1 MERVT
6 FGSLMS
12 NIVVIGLDGE
22 IRTLEQG
29 QLPKPG
35 ELIINEVSDT
45 SELVIEQVTPQ
56 GSSINVTGDITALIE
71 AIAAGQDPT
80 QLGQEFE
87 SAAGEANGSSPQTT
101 GSVARTGTE
110 LLAST
115 NFETVGTEGAGFS
128 TTQILTLLD
137 ILPPTQAPAPTGIPI
152 PVTITVQDISSP
164 AVDEGQQVSFDV
176 TLNQPTEEETTIE
189 FTINDGSAVGGA
201 ASDVGADYVNTT
213 VLITL
218 SDGTTQEI
226 QVNDDGSFTVSLPIG
241 EESFTVSL
249 DTIDDNLAEGSETF
263 SLSGSTPDQPTPVT
277 GVATITDEAE
287 QGPEDTVTVNMT
299 GPNSVS
305 EGETTS
311 EYTVTLSDPAPVGS
325 IVTLAYSYTT
335 ASGDDIT
342 ETTQAI
348 IGADGVTATFTIDTV
363 DDVYAE
369 GDEVFRVSV
378 SGIVDSDSNPIFEA
392 LNLDNAFVDTTISD
406 ETDPGEDT
414 VTVTMTGPA
423 NVVEGDTT
431 TDYTV
436 TLSEPAPVGSI
447 VTLAYSY
454 TTASGDDITET
465 TQAVIGADGVT
476 ATFTIDTVDDVYAEG
491 DEVFRVSVSGIVDS
505 DSNPIF
511 EALDVSN
518 AFVDTTISDETDPG
532 PEDTV
537 TVTMTGPANVVEGD
551 TTTEYTVTLSDPA
564 PVGSIVTL
572 AYSYTT
578 ASGDDITETTQA
590 IIGADGVTATFTI
603 DTVDDVYAEGD
614 EVFRVSVSGIVDSD
628 SNPIFE
634 ALNLDNA
641 FVDTTISDETN
652 PGPEDTVTVTM
663 TGPANVVEGDT
674 TTDYT
679 VTLSDPAPVGS
690 IVTLAYSYTTASGDD
705 ITETTQAVIGADGV
719 TATFTIDTVDDV
731 YAEGDEVFRVSVSGI
746 VDSDSNPIFE
756 ALNLDNAFVDTTIS
770 DETDPGPED
779 TVTVTMTGP
788 ANVVEGDTTTDYTV
802 TLSDPAPVGS
812 IVTLAYSYTTASGD
826 DITETTQAIIGADGV
841 TATFTIDTVDDVYA
855 EGDEVFRVS
864 VSGIVDSD
872 SNPIFEALDVSNAFV
887 DTTISDETDP
897 GPEDTVT
904 VTMTGPANVV
914 EGDTTTEYTVTLSD
928 PAPVGSIVTLA
939 YSYTTA
945 SGDDITETTQ
955 AIIGAD
961 GVTATFTIDT
971 VDDVYAEGDEVFRVS
986 VSGIV
991 DSDSNPIFEALNLD
1005 NAFVDTTISDE
1016 TDPGPEDTV
1025 TVTMTGP
1032 ANVVEGDTTTD
1043 YTVTLSDPAPVGSI
1057 VTLAYSYTTASGDDI
1072 TETTQAIIG
1081 ADGVTATFTIDTVD
1095 DVYAEGDEVFRVSVS
1110 GIVDSD
1116 SNPIFEAL
1124 NLDNAFVDTTI
1135 SDETDPG
1142 PEDTVTVTMTGPA
1155 NVVEG
1160 DTTTDYTVTLSDPA
1174 PVGSIVTLAYSYT
1187 TASGDDITETTQ
1199 AIIGAD
1205 GVTATFT
1212 IDTVDDVYAEGDEV
1226 FRVSVSGIVDS
1237 DSNPVFEALNLDNAF
1252 VDTTIS
1258 DETDPGPEDT
1268 VTVTMTGP
1276 ANVVEGDTTTD
1287 YTVTLSDPA
1296 PVGSIVTLA
1305 YSYTTASGD
1314 DITETTQAII
1324 GADGVTA
1331 TFTIDTVDDV
1341 YAEGDEVFRVSVS
1354 GIVDSDSNPIFEAL
1368 NLDNAFVD
1376 TTISDETDPGP
1387 EDTVTVTM
1395 TGPANVVEGDT
1406 TTDYTVTLSDPA
1418 PVGSIVTLAYS
1429 YTTASG
1435 DDITETT
1442 QAIIGADGVTA
1453 TFTIDTV
1460 DDVYAEGDEVF
1471 RVSVSGIVDSD
1482 SNPIFEA
1489 LNLDNAFVDTTIS
1502 DETDPGPEDTV
1513 TVTMTGPAN
1522 VVEGDTTTE
1531 YTVTLSDPAPV
1542 GSIVTLAYSYTTASG
1557 DDITETTQAIIGADG
1572 VTATFTIDTVDDVY
1586 AEGDEVFRVSVS
1598 GIVDSDSNPVFE
1610 ALNLDNAFVDT
1621 TISDETDPGPEDTVT
1636 VTMTGPANVVE
1647 GDTTTD
1653 YTVTLSDPAPVGS
1666 IVTLAYSYT
1675 TASGDDITETT
1686 QAIIGADGV
1695 TATFTIDTVDDVY
1708 AEGDEVF
1715 RVSVSGIVDSD
1726 SNPVFEVLNLDN
1738 AFVDTTIS
1746 DETDPGP
1753 EDTVTVT
1760 MTGPAN
1766 VVEGDTT
1773 TDYTVTLSDP
1783 APVGS
1788 IVTLAYSYTTASGD
1802 DITETTQAIIGA
1814 DGVTATFTIDTVDDV
1829 YAEGDE
1835 VFRVSVSGIV
1845 DSDSNPVFEALNLDN
1860 AFVDTTISDETDP
1873 GPEDTVTV
1881 TMTGPANV
1889 VEGDTTTDYT
1899 VTLSDP
1905 APVGSIVT
1913 LAYSYTTASGDD
1925 ITETTQA
1932 IIGADGVT
1940 ATFTIDTVDD
1950 VYAEGD
1956 EVFRVS
1962 VSGIVDSDS
1971 NPIFEALNLDNAFV
1985 DTTISDETD
1994 PGPEDTV
2001 TVTMTGPANVVEGD
2015 TTTDYTVTLSDPAPV
2030 GSIVTL
2036 AYSYTTA
2043 SGDDITE
2050 TTQAIIGADGVTATF
2065 TIDTVDDVY
2074 AEGDEVFRVS
2084 VSGIVDSDSNPI
2096 FEALNLDNAFVDTT
2110 ISDETDPGPEDTVTV
2125 TMTGPANVVEGD
2137 TTTEYTVTLSDP
2149 APVGSIVTLAYSY
2162 TTASGD
2168 DITETTQA
2176 IIGADGVTATFTIDT
2191 VDDVYAE
2198 GDEVFRVSVSGIVD
2212 SDSNPVFEALN
2223 LDNAFVDTTISD
2235 ETDPG
2240 PEDTVTVTMTG
2251 PANVVEGDTTTDYTV
2266 TLSDPAP
2273 VGSIVTLAYSYTTA
2287 SGDDIT
2293 ETTQAIIGADGV
2305 TATFTIDTVDD
2316 VYAEG
2321 DEVFRVS
2328 VSGIVDSDSNPVF
2341 EVLNLDN
2348 AFVDTTISDE
2358 TDPGPEDTVTVT
2370 MTGPANV
2377 VEGDTTT
2384 DYTVTLSD
2392 PAPVGSIV
2400 TLAYSY
2406 TTASGDDITE
2416 TTQAIIGADGVTA
2429 TFTID
2434 TVDDVYAEGDEVF
2447 RVSVSGIVDSDSN
2460 PIFEAL
2466 NLDNAFVNTSI
2477 TDNDAPPSI
2486 SNVVNAVVS
2495 EEGLANGIPDNTG
2508 SPSDTTNSASFSG
2521 TFTVADPDT
2530 ANVSVVLAGP
2540 NNLTSGGEPISWTW
2554 DNSTQTLTAKTA
2566 HLSVVATVVLS
2577 EPSASGQGSWDYTIT
2592 LFEPLD
2598 HPVNDVEDII
2608 NFDLQI
2614 SVSDG
2619 QTTTSQSLNVVVED
2633 DCPYVPVVVQPV
2645 DVSLT
2650 DAPIVLTGRID
2661 FAGSEA
2667 DATSRTFGDV
2677 VVTANGFVSDE
2688 SAMLGTAEINQSSEG
2703 IGVKSSGNNGFQ
2715 LENEVDYRFAGNE
2728 GVSEQLI
2735 IDLGNKVAYGAEIEF
2750 EKMFGGEL
2758 EKGIASFYRDG
2769 VLIAQQSF
2777 SSDASSGD
2785 YAANFNVQQGGFDK
2799 IILEAASNGNG
2810 PDTEDNSDFTVKSIT
2825 FTGAYSGVPIASAD
2839 GNLGAVYGADG
2850 PGSIVLN
2857 GGEAGLETLDGQD
2870 VLIYVDPQNSNR
2882 LIAEADGELAF
2893 EVQLT
2898 PSTGKWEFFQ
2908 YLPLTSPYGDG
2919 DIDFNYTI
2927 TDNDGDS
2934 KTGYFSVN
2942 PYAPP
2947 IVEGVT
2953 LNVSEEGLSNAIADD
2968 SALNGFDDTTDSS
2981 SDVEQLT
2988 LGQTVDSV
2996 TLSEPS
3002 TALTSNGISVT
3013 WALSNNDQMLIGS
3026 ANGKEVIKISVND
3039 TGMVSTELLGP
3050 IDHSNA
3056 SGEDALNIEV
3066 PVLVSNAR
3074 GLTNSTTVN
3083 VIVEDDS
3090 PDSASIIHDVVAETK
3105 ESANVQLIM
3114 DVSGSMRTDNRL
3126 QIMKDSATQL
3136 LNQYE
3141 SIGQTRVQIITY
3153 SSTAST
3159 YAIGAAT
3166 WLTVDE
3172 AKAYIETL
3180 TAGGAT
3186 NYNNAL
3192 NEAKQSWDDVG
3203 KLTSASNVSYFLS
3216 DGQPNPASSFIND
3229 AREQSWID
3237 HLTDPDNQI
3246 TALAYGMGVNLM
3258 PEQLDRVAYD
3268 GFLNQDLDGVVV
3280 PDVTQLP
3287 PVMLQSV
3294 IQPVGGN
3301 LMYTTSPDTGIG
3313 ADGGYISEIEHD
3325 GVTYSFDGTDLIV
3338 TDNNDG
3344 ISHAFDD
3351 TTMQLTIYID
3361 SKHTLE
3367 IDLNDGAY
3375 AFYGAVGDTVET
3387 LDFDYVLTD
3396 NDGDQSE
3403 NTLQFVIDENGGV
3416 NAASNGSANIIEAE
3430 VDVSHDILIGN
3441 DNEADIFK
3449 WVNDSLDT
3457 GTDLIRGFERD
3468 LDTLDL
3474 SEVVEDAGHNTIEEL
3489 LNSIDLNID
3498 GDDLSL
3504 EITHNDGNSIQTIVI
3519 ENGATEFSDLIVG
3532 NADFERDVLSAL
3544 TKVNL
3549 EP

>member
-87 SAAGEANGSSPQTT
+87 TAAGEANGSSPQTT
-101 GSVARTGTE
+101 GNVARTGTE

-189 FTINDGSAVGGA
+189 FTLNDGSAVGGA

-325 IVTLAYSYTT
+325 IVTFAYSYTT

-342 ETTQAI
+342 ETTQAV
-348 IGADGVTATFTIDTV
+348 IGADGITATFTIDTV

-378 SGIVDSDSNPIFEA
+378 SGIVD
-392 LNLDNAFVDTTISD
+392 
-406 ETDPGEDT
+406 G
-414 VTVTMTGPA
+414 
-423 NVVEGDTT
+423 
-431 TDYTV
+431 
-436 TLSEPAPVGSI
+436 
-447 VTLAYSY
+447 
-454 TTASGDDITET
+454 
-465 TQAVIGADGVT
+465 
-476 ATFTIDTVDDVYAEG
+476 
-491 DEVFRVSVSGIVDS
+491 
-505 DSNPIF
+505 
-511 EALDVSN
+511 
-518 AFVDTTISDETDPG
+518 
-532 PEDTV
+532 
-537 TVTMTGPANVVEGD
+537 
-551 TTTEYTVTLSDPA
+551 
-564 PVGSIVTL
+564 
-572 AYSYTT
+572 
-578 ASGDDITETTQA
+578 
-590 IIGADGVTATFTI
+590 
-603 DTVDDVYAEGD
+603 
-614 EVFRVSVSGIVDSD
+614 
-628 SNPIFE
+628 
-634 ALNLDNA
+634 
-641 FVDTTISDETN
+641 
-652 PGPEDTVTVTM
+652 
-663 TGPANVVEGDT
+663 
-674 TTDYT
+674 
-679 VTLSDPAPVGS
+679 
-690 IVTLAYSYTTASGDD
+690 
-705 ITETTQAVIGADGV
+705 
-719 TATFTIDTVDDV
+719 
-731 YAEGDEVFRVSVSGI
+731 
-746 VDSDSNPIFE
+746 DSNPIFE

-779 TVTVTMTGP
+779 TVTVTMSGP
-788 ANVVEGDTTTDYTV
+788 ANVVEGDTTTD
-802 TLSDPAPVGS
+802 
-812 IVTLAYSYTTASGD
+812 
-826 DITETTQAIIGADGV
+826 
-841 TATFTIDTVDDVYA
+841 
-855 EGDEVFRVS
+855 
-864 VSGIVDSD
+864 
-872 SNPIFEALDVSNAFV
+872 
-887 DTTISDETDP
+887 
-897 GPEDTVT
+897 
-904 VTMTGPANVV
+904 
-914 EGDTTTEYTVTLSD
+914 YTVTLSD

-1205 GVTATFT
+1205 GITATFT

-1226 FRVSVSGIVDS
+1226 FRVSVSGIVDG
-1237 DSNPVFEALNLDNAF
+1237 DSNPIFEALDVSNAF

-1442 QAIIGADGVTA
+1442 QAVVGADGV
-1453 TFTIDTV
+1453 
-1460 DDVYAEGDEVF
+1460 
-1471 RVSVSGIVDSD
+1471 S
-1482 SNPIFEA
+1482 
-1489 LNLDNAFVDTTIS
+1489 
-1502 DETDPGPEDTV
+1502 
-1513 TVTMTGPAN
+1513 
-1522 VVEGDTTTE
+1522 
-1531 YTVTLSDPAPV
+1531 
-1542 GSIVTLAYSYTTASG
+1542 
-1557 DDITETTQAIIGADG
+1557 
-1572 VTATFTIDTVDDVY
+1572 
-1586 AEGDEVFRVSVS
+1586 
-1598 GIVDSDSNPVFE
+1598 
-1610 ALNLDNAFVDT
+1610 
-1621 TISDETDPGPEDTVT
+1621 
-1636 VTMTGPANVVE
+1636 
-1647 GDTTTD
+1647 
-1653 YTVTLSDPAPVGS
+1653 
-1666 IVTLAYSYT
+1666 
-1675 TASGDDITETT
+1675 
-1686 QAIIGADGV
+1686 
-1695 TATFTIDTVDDVY
+1695 
-1708 AEGDEVF
+1708 
-1715 RVSVSGIVDSD
+1715 
-1726 SNPVFEVLNLDN
+1726 
-1738 AFVDTTIS
+1738 
-1746 DETDPGP
+1746 
-1753 EDTVTVT
+1753 
-1760 MTGPAN
+1760 
-1766 VVEGDTT
+1766 
-1773 TDYTVTLSDP
+1773 
-1783 APVGS
+1783 
-1788 IVTLAYSYTTASGD
+1788 
-1802 DITETTQAIIGA
+1802 
-1814 DGVTATFTIDTVDDV
+1814 
-1829 YAEGDE
+1829 
-1835 VFRVSVSGIV
+1835 
-1845 DSDSNPVFEALNLDN
+1845 
-1860 AFVDTTISDETDP
+1860 
-1873 GPEDTVTV
+1873 
-1881 TMTGPANV
+1881 
-1889 VEGDTTTDYT
+1889 
-1899 VTLSDP
+1899 
-1905 APVGSIVT
+1905 
-1913 LAYSYTTASGDD
+1913 
-1925 ITETTQA
+1925 
-1932 IIGADGVT
+1932 

-2015 TTTDYTVTLSDPAPV
+2015 TTTDYTVTLSDSAPVGSIVTLAYSYTTASGDDITETTQAIIGADGVTATFTIDTVDDVYAEGDEVFRVSVSGIVDGDSNPIFEALDVSNAFVDTTISDETDPGPEDTVTVTMTGPANVVEGDITTEYTVTLSDPAPV

-2084 VSGIVDSDSNPI
+2084 VSGIVDGDSNPI

-2176 IIGADGVTATFTIDT
+2176 VIGADGVTATFTIDT

-2212 SDSNPVFEALN
+2212 SDSNPIFEAL
-2223 LDNAFVDTTISD
+2223 DVSNAFVDTTISD

-2251 PANVVEGDTTTDYTV
+2251 PASVVEGDTTTDYTV

-2293 ETTQAIIGADGV
+2293 ETTQA
-2305 TATFTIDTVDD
+2305 
-2316 VYAEG
+2316 
-2321 DEVFRVS
+2321 
-2328 VSGIVDSDSNPVF
+2328 
-2341 EVLNLDN
+2341 
-2348 AFVDTTISDE
+2348 
-2358 TDPGPEDTVTVT
+2358 
-2370 MTGPANV
+2370 V
-2377 VEGDTTT
+2377 V
-2384 DYTVTLSD
+2384 
-2392 PAPVGSIV
+2392 
-2400 TLAYSY
+2400 
-2406 TTASGDDITE
+2406 
-2416 TTQAIIGADGVTA
+2416 GADGVTA

-2466 NLDNAFVNTSI
+2466 NLDNAFVDTTISDETAPGPEDTVTVTMTGPANVVEGDTTTDYTVTLSDPAPVGSVVTLAYSYTTASGDDITETTQAIIGADGVTATFTIDTVDDSDDEPDEVYRVSVASI
-2477 TDNDAPPSI
+2477 VDGDDNPIFEALDLTNAYVDTTIIDNDEPNTPPTVRNFNI
-2486 SNVVNAVVS
+2486 LLDV
-2495 EEGLANGIPDNTG
+2495 EDGLFPIHDV
-2508 SPSDTTNSASFSG
+2508 DFDG
-2521 TFTVADPDT
+2521 T
-2530 ANVSVVLAGP
+2530 
-2540 NNLTSGGEPISWTW
+2540 TSGGE
-2554 DNSTQTLTAKTA
+2554 QR
-2566 HLSVVATVVLS
+2566 
-2577 EPSASGQGSWDYTIT
+2577 
-2592 LFEPLD
+2592 
-2598 HPVNDVEDII
+2598 VED
-2608 NFDLQI
+2608 L
-2614 SVSDG
+2614 
-2619 QTTTSQSLNVVVED
+2619 ED
-2633 DCPYVPVVVQPV
+2633 D
-2645 DVSLT
+2645 
-2650 DAPIVLTGRID
+2650 A
-2661 FAGSEA
+2661 
-2667 DATSRTFGDV
+2667 
-2677 VVTANGFVSDE
+2677 VTANDDDIQIKVIDLPDYGELYYVDGNGQEIVIDGSSIFAENTDVKYRLTADFFEDQRFDSNDLLEEFDKDFLADSVDVNGLSFYGGQITISGNDITFDSNAQIKVDFANQQVGLVVVSPGETGNGDE
-2688 SAMLGTAEINQSSEG
+2688 ISTHEYVAIKLDEGLEADKAKINLASLNDRFNNGGAWITAYIFLDGIVVDTQEIRAEDISYSGNHEGTATI
-2703 IGVKSSGNNGFQ
+2703 
-2715 LENEVDYRFAGNE
+2715 
-2728 GVSEQLI
+2728 
-2735 IDLGNKVAYGAEIEF
+2735 
-2750 EKMFGGEL
+2750 
-2758 EKGIASFYRDG
+2758 
-2769 VLIAQQSF
+2769 
-2777 SSDASSGD
+2777 
-2785 YAANFNVQQGGFDK
+2785 
-2799 IILEAASNGNG
+2799 
-2810 PDTEDNSDFTVKSIT
+2810 
-2825 FTGAYSGVPIASAD
+2825 
-2839 GNLGAVYGADG
+2839 
-2850 PGSIVLN
+2850 
-2857 GGEAGLETLDGQD
+2857 
-2870 VLIYVDPQNSNR
+2870 
-2882 LIAEADGELAF
+2882 ELANGSF
-2893 EVQLT
+2893 DEIRL
-2898 PSTGKWEFFQ
+2898 
-2908 YLPLTSPYGDG
+2908 SPD
-2919 DIDFNYTI
+2919 
-2927 TDNDGDS
+2927 
-2934 KTGYFSVN
+2934 
-2942 PYAPP
+2942 
-2947 IVEGVT
+2947 
-2953 LNVSEEGLSNAIADD
+2953 
-2968 SALNGFDDTTDSS
+2968 TDSS
-2981 SDVEQLT
+2981 SDKASFT
-2988 LGQTVDSV
+2988 LVGTEITSFTQVSDSFEYKAIDSDGLESDSSATVAVDFENVTVDAV
-2996 TLSEPS
+2996 
-3002 TALTSNGISVT
+3002 TALGYQT
-3013 WALSNNDQMLIGS
+3013 M
-3026 ANGKEVIKISVND
+3026 
-3039 TGMVSTELLGP
+3039 
-3050 IDHSNA
+3050 
-3056 SGEDALNIEV
+3056 ALNSE
-3066 PVLVSNAR
+3066 LN
-3074 GLTNSTTVN
+3074 
-3083 VIVEDDS
+3083 
-3090 PDSASIIHDVVAETK
+3090 
-3105 ESANVQLIM
+3105 LIM
-3114 DVSGSMRTDNRL
+3114 GTDGDDILVGTDGNDMIIGGLGNDILTGGEGDDVFKWTEM
-3126 QIMKDSATQL
+3126 QSAT
-3136 LNQYE
+3136 
-3141 SIGQTRVQIITY
+3141 
-3153 SSTAST
+3153 
-3159 YAIGAAT
+3159 
-3166 WLTVDE
+3166 
-3172 AKAYIETL
+3172 
-3180 TAGGAT
+3180 
-3186 NYNNAL
+3186 
-3192 NEAKQSWDDVG
+3192 
-3203 KLTSASNVSYFLS
+3203 
-3216 DGQPNPASSFIND
+3216 
-3229 AREQSWID
+3229 
-3237 HLTDPDNQI
+3237 
-3246 TALAYGMGVNLM
+3246 
-3258 PEQLDRVAYD
+3258 
-3268 GFLNQDLDGVVV
+3268 
-3280 PDVTQLP
+3280 
-3287 PVMLQSV
+3287 
-3294 IQPVGGN
+3294 
-3301 LMYTTSPDTGIG
+3301 DT
-3313 ADGGYISEIEHD
+3313 
-3325 GVTYSFDGTDLIV
+3325 V
-3338 TDNNDG
+3338 TDF
-3344 ISHAFDD
+3344 S
-3351 TTMQLTIYID
+3351 
-3361 SKHTLE
+3361 
-3367 IDLNDGAY
+3367 
-3375 AFYGAVGDTVET
+3375 
-3387 LDFDYVLTD
+3387 
-3396 NDGDQSE
+3396 DGDQLDF
-3403 NTLQFVIDENGGV
+3403 T
-3416 NAASNGSANIIEAE
+3416 
-3430 VDVSHDILIGN
+3430 DVFD
-3441 DNEADIFK
+3441 DM
-3449 WVNDSLDT
+3449 T
-3457 GTDLIRGFERD
+3457 GTDIS
-3468 LDTLDL
+3468 TLL
-3474 SEVVEDAGHNTIEEL
+3474 
-3489 LNSIDLNID
+3489 
-3498 GDDLSL
+3498 DDLGSGDYRGRVDD
-3504 EITHNDGNSIQTIVI
+3504 ITVEVTESGGNSTLTINKDGQQLEV
-3519 ENGATEFSDLIVG
+3519 NFDGASAADIANSLI
-3532 NADFERDVLSAL
+3532 S
-3544 TKVNL
+3544 NL
-3549 EP
+3549 EQLRE

>member
-101 GSVARTGTE
+101 GNVARTGTE

-189 FTINDGSAVGGA
+189 FTLNDGSAVGGA

-263 SLSGSTPDQPTPVT
+263 SLSGSTPEQPTPVT

-311 EYTVTLSDPAPVGS
+311 E
-325 IVTLAYSYTT
+325 
-335 ASGDDIT
+335 
-342 ETTQAI
+342 
-348 IGADGVTATFTIDTV
+348 
-363 DDVYAE
+363 
-369 GDEVFRVSV
+369 
-378 SGIVDSDSNPIFEA
+378 
-392 LNLDNAFVDTTISD
+392 
-406 ETDPGEDT
+406 
-414 VTVTMTGPA
+414 
-423 NVVEGDTT
+423 
-431 TDYTV
+431 
-436 TLSEPAPVGSI
+436 
-447 VTLAYSY
+447 
-454 TTASGDDITET
+454 
-465 TQAVIGADGVT
+465 
-476 ATFTIDTVDDVYAEG
+476 
-491 DEVFRVSVSGIVDS
+491 
-505 DSNPIF
+505 
-511 EALDVSN
+511 
-518 AFVDTTISDETDPG
+518 
-532 PEDTV
+532 
-537 TVTMTGPANVVEGD
+537 
-551 TTTEYTVTLSDPA
+551 
-564 PVGSIVTL
+564 
-572 AYSYTT
+572 
-578 ASGDDITETTQA
+578 
-590 IIGADGVTATFTI
+590 
-603 DTVDDVYAEGD
+603 
-614 EVFRVSVSGIVDSD
+614 
-628 SNPIFE
+628 
-634 ALNLDNA
+634 
-641 FVDTTISDETN
+641 
-652 PGPEDTVTVTM
+652 
-663 TGPANVVEGDT
+663 
-674 TTDYT
+674 YT

-914 EGDTTTEYTVTLSD
+914 EGDTTTDYTVTLSD
-928 PAPVGSIVTLA
+928 PAPVGSIVTLAYSYTTASGDDITETTQAIIGADGVTATFTIDTVDDVYAEGDEVFRVSVSGIVDSDSNPIFEALDVSNAFVDTTISDETDPGPEDTVTVTMTGPANVVEGDTTSDYTVTLSDPAPVGSIVTLAYSYTTASGDDITETTQAVVGADGVTATFTIDTVDDVYAEGDEVFRVSVSGIVDGDSNPIFEALDVSNAFVDTTISDETDPGPEDTVTVTMTGPANVVEGDTTTHYTVTLSAPAPVGSIVTLA

-1072 TETTQAIIG
+1072 TETTQAVIG

-1155 NVVEG
+1155 SVVEG
-1160 DTTTDYTVTLSDPA
+1160 DTTTDYTVTLSAPA

-1237 DSNPVFEALNLDNAF
+1237 DSNPIFEALDVSNAF

-1276 ANVVEGDTTTD
+1276 ANVVEGDTTTE

-1406 TTDYTVTLSDPA
+1406 TTEYTVTLSDPAPVGSVVTLAYSYTTASGDDITETTQAVVGADGVTATFTIDTVDDVYAEGDEVFRVSVSGIVDSDSNPIFEALDVSNAFVDTTISDETDPGPEDTVTVTMTGPANVVEGDTTTEYTVTLSDPAPVGSIVTLAYSYTTASGDDITETTQAIIGADGVTATFTIDTVDDVYAEGDEVFRVSVSGIVDSDSNPTFEALNLDNAFVDTTISDETDPGPEDTVTVTMTGPANVVEGDTTTEYTVTLSDPA

-1557 DDITETTQAIIGADG
+1557 DDITETTQAVIGADG

-1598 GIVDSDSNPVFE
+1598 GIVDSDSNPIFE
-1610 ALNLDNAFVDT
+1610 ALNLDNAFVDTTISDETDPGPEDTVTVTMTGPANVVEGDTTTEYTVTLSDPAPVGSIVTLAYSYTTASGDDITETTQAVIGADGVTATFTIDTVDDVYAEGDEVFRVSVSGIVDGDSNPIFEALNLDNAFVDTTISDETDPGPEDTVTVTMTGPANVVEGDTTTEYTVTLSDPAPVGSIVTLAYSYTTASGDDITETTQAIIGADGVTATFTIDTVDDVYAEGDEVFRVSVSGIVDGDSNPIFEALDVSNAFVDTTISDETDPGPEDTVTVTMTGPANVVEGDTTTEYTVTLSDPAPVGSIVTLAYSYTTASGDDITETTQAVVGADGVSASFTIDTVDDVYAEGDEVFRVSVSGIVDGDSNPIFEALDVSNAFVDT

-1715 RVSVSGIVDSD
+1715 RV
-1726 SNPVFEVLNLDN
+1726 
-1738 AFVDTTIS
+1738 
-1746 DETDPGP
+1746 
-1753 EDTVTVT
+1753 
-1760 MTGPAN
+1760 
-1766 VVEGDTT
+1766 
-1773 TDYTVTLSDP
+1773 
-1783 APVGS
+1783 
-1788 IVTLAYSYTTASGD
+1788 
-1802 DITETTQAIIGA
+1802 
-1814 DGVTATFTIDTVDDV
+1814 
-1829 YAEGDE
+1829 
-1835 VFRVSVSGIV
+1835 R
-1845 DSDSNPVFEALNLDN
+1845 
-1860 AFVDTTISDETDP
+1860 
-1873 GPEDTVTV
+1873 
-1881 TMTGPANV
+1881 
-1889 VEGDTTTDYT
+1889 
-1899 VTLSDP
+1899 
-1905 APVGSIVT
+1905 
-1913 LAYSYTTASGDD
+1913 
-1925 ITETTQA
+1925 
-1932 IIGADGVT
+1932 
-1940 ATFTIDTVDD
+1940 
-1950 VYAEGD
+1950 
-1956 EVFRVS
+1956 

-2074 AEGDEVFRVS
+2074 AEGDEVFRV
-2084 VSGIVDSDSNPI
+2084 
-2096 FEALNLDNAFVDTT
+2096 
-2110 ISDETDPGPEDTVTV
+2110 
-2125 TMTGPANVVEGD
+2125 
-2137 TTTEYTVTLSDP
+2137 
-2149 APVGSIVTLAYSY
+2149 
-2162 TTASGD
+2162 
-2168 DITETTQA
+2168 
-2176 IIGADGVTATFTIDT
+2176 
-2191 VDDVYAE
+2191 
-2198 GDEVFRVSVSGIVD
+2198 R
-2212 SDSNPVFEALN
+2212 
-2223 LDNAFVDTTISD
+2223 
-2235 ETDPG
+2235 
-2240 PEDTVTVTMTG
+2240 
-2251 PANVVEGDTTTDYTV
+2251 
-2266 TLSDPAP
+2266 
-2273 VGSIVTLAYSYTTA
+2273 
-2287 SGDDIT
+2287 
-2293 ETTQAIIGADGV
+2293 
-2305 TATFTIDTVDD
+2305 
-2316 VYAEG
+2316 
-2321 DEVFRVS
+2321 
-2328 VSGIVDSDSNPVF
+2328 
-2341 EVLNLDN
+2341 
-2348 AFVDTTISDE
+2348 
-2358 TDPGPEDTVTVT
+2358 
-2370 MTGPANV
+2370 
-2377 VEGDTTT
+2377 
-2384 DYTVTLSD
+2384 
-2392 PAPVGSIV
+2392 
-2400 TLAYSY
+2400 
-2406 TTASGDDITE
+2406 
-2416 TTQAIIGADGVTA
+2416 
-2429 TFTID
+2429 
-2434 TVDDVYAEGDEVF
+2434 
-2447 RVSVSGIVDSDSN
+2447 VSGIVDSDSN

-3416 NAASNGSANIIEAE
+3416 NASSNGSANIIEAE

>member
-87 SAAGEANGSSPQTT
+87 TAAGEANGSSPQTT
-101 GSVARTGTE
+101 GNVARTGTE

-164 AVDEGQQVSFDV
+164 TVDEGQQVSFDV

-189 FTINDGSAVGGA
+189 FTLNDGSALGGA

-263 SLSGSTPDQPTPVT
+263 SLSGSTSDQPTPVT

-406 ETDPGEDT
+406 ETDPG
-414 VTVTMTGPA
+414 
-423 NVVEGDTT
+423 
-431 TDYTV
+431 
-436 TLSEPAPVGSI
+436 
-447 VTLAYSY
+447 
-454 TTASGDDITET
+454 
-465 TQAVIGADGVT
+465 
-476 ATFTIDTVDDVYAEG
+476 
-491 DEVFRVSVSGIVDS
+491 
-505 DSNPIF
+505 
-511 EALDVSN
+511 
-518 AFVDTTISDETDPG
+518 

-551 TTTEYTVTLSDPA
+551 TTTE
-564 PVGSIVTL
+564 
-572 AYSYTT
+572 
-578 ASGDDITETTQA
+578 
-590 IIGADGVTATFTI
+590 
-603 DTVDDVYAEGD
+603 
-614 EVFRVSVSGIVDSD
+614 
-628 SNPIFE
+628 
-634 ALNLDNA
+634 
-641 FVDTTISDETN
+641 
-652 PGPEDTVTVTM
+652 
-663 TGPANVVEGDT
+663 
-674 TTDYT
+674 YT

-756 ALNLDNAFVDTTIS
+756 ALDVSNAFVDTTIS

-904 VTMTGPANVV
+904 VTMTGPASVVEGDTTTEYTVTLSDPAPVGSIVTLAYSYTTASGDDITETTQAIIGVDGVTATFTIDTVDDVYAEGDEVFRVSVSGIVDSDSNPIFEALNLDNAFVDTTISDETDPGPEDTVTVTITGPANVV
-914 EGDTTTEYTVTLSD
+914 EGDTTTDYTVTLSD

-991 DSDSNPIFEALNLD
+991 DGDSNPIFEALDVSNAFVDTTISDETDPGPEDTVTVTMTGPANVVEGDTTTDYTVTLSDPAPVGSIVTLAYSYTTASGDDITETTQAVIGADGVTATFTIDTVDDVYAEGDEVFRVSVSGIVDSDSNPIFEALD
-1005 NAFVDTTISDE
+1005 VSNAFVDTTISDE

-1199 AIIGAD
+1199 A
-1205 GVTATFT
+1205 V
-1212 IDTVDDVYAEGDEV
+1212 
-1226 FRVSVSGIVDS
+1226 
-1237 DSNPVFEALNLDNAF
+1237 
-1252 VDTTIS
+1252 
-1258 DETDPGPEDT
+1258 
-1268 VTVTMTGP
+1268 
-1276 ANVVEGDTTTD
+1276 
-1287 YTVTLSDPA
+1287 
-1296 PVGSIVTLA
+1296 
-1305 YSYTTASGD
+1305 
-1314 DITETTQAII
+1314 
-1324 GADGVTA
+1324 
-1331 TFTIDTVDDV
+1331 
-1341 YAEGDEVFRVSVS
+1341 
-1354 GIVDSDSNPIFEAL
+1354 
-1368 NLDNAFVD
+1368 
-1376 TTISDETDPGP
+1376 
-1387 EDTVTVTM
+1387 
-1395 TGPANVVEGDT
+1395 
-1406 TTDYTVTLSDPA
+1406 
-1418 PVGSIVTLAYS
+1418 
-1429 YTTASG
+1429 
-1435 DDITETT
+1435 
-1442 QAIIGADGVTA
+1442 IGADGVTA

-1598 GIVDSDSNPVFE
+1598 GIVDSDSNP
-1610 ALNLDNAFVDT
+1610 
-1621 TISDETDPGPEDTVT
+1621 
-1636 VTMTGPANVVE
+1636 
-1647 GDTTTD
+1647 
-1653 YTVTLSDPAPVGS
+1653 
-1666 IVTLAYSYT
+1666 
-1675 TASGDDITETT
+1675 
-1686 QAIIGADGV
+1686 
-1695 TATFTIDTVDDVY
+1695 
-1708 AEGDEVF
+1708 
-1715 RVSVSGIVDSD
+1715 
-1726 SNPVFEVLNLDN
+1726 
-1738 AFVDTTIS
+1738 
-1746 DETDPGP
+1746 
-1753 EDTVTVT
+1753 
-1760 MTGPAN
+1760 
-1766 VVEGDTT
+1766 
-1773 TDYTVTLSDP
+1773 
-1783 APVGS
+1783 
-1788 IVTLAYSYTTASGD
+1788 
-1802 DITETTQAIIGA
+1802 
-1814 DGVTATFTIDTVDDV
+1814 
-1829 YAEGDE
+1829 
-1835 VFRVSVSGIV
+1835 
-1845 DSDSNPVFEALNLDN
+1845 
-1860 AFVDTTISDETDP
+1860 
-1873 GPEDTVTV
+1873 
-1881 TMTGPANV
+1881 
-1889 VEGDTTTDYT
+1889 
-1899 VTLSDP
+1899 
-1905 APVGSIVT
+1905 
-1913 LAYSYTTASGDD
+1913 
-1925 ITETTQA
+1925 
-1932 IIGADGVT
+1932 
-1940 ATFTIDTVDD
+1940 
-1950 VYAEGD
+1950 
-1956 EVFRVS
+1956 
-1962 VSGIVDSDS
+1962 
-1971 NPIFEALNLDNAFV
+1971 IFEALNLDNAFV

-2015 TTTDYTVTLSDPAPV
+2015 TTTEYTVTLSDPAPV

-2050 TTQAIIGADGVTATF
+2050 TTQAVIGADGVTATF

-2149 APVGSIVTLAYSY
+2149 APVGSV
-2162 TTASGD
+2162 
-2168 DITETTQA
+2168 
-2176 IIGADGVTATFTIDT
+2176 
-2191 VDDVYAE
+2191 
-2198 GDEVFRVSVSGIVD
+2198 
-2212 SDSNPVFEALN
+2212 
-2223 LDNAFVDTTISD
+2223 
-2235 ETDPG
+2235 
-2240 PEDTVTVTMTG
+2240 
-2251 PANVVEGDTTTDYTV
+2251 
-2266 TLSDPAP
+2266 
-2273 VGSIVTLAYSYTTA
+2273 
-2287 SGDDIT
+2287 
-2293 ETTQAIIGADGV
+2293 
-2305 TATFTIDTVDD
+2305 
-2316 VYAEG
+2316 
-2321 DEVFRVS
+2321 
-2328 VSGIVDSDSNPVF
+2328 
-2341 EVLNLDN
+2341 
-2348 AFVDTTISDE
+2348 
-2358 TDPGPEDTVTVT
+2358 
-2370 MTGPANV
+2370 
-2377 VEGDTTT
+2377 
-2384 DYTVTLSD
+2384 
-2392 PAPVGSIV
+2392 V

-2466 NLDNAFVNTSI
+2466 NLDNAFVDTIISDETDPGPEDTVTVTMTGPANVVEGDTTTDYTVTLSDPAPVGSI
-2477 TDNDAPPSI
+2477 VTLAYSYTTASGDDITETTQAVIGADGLSATFTIDTVDDSDDEPDEVYRVSVASIVDGDDNPIFEALDLTNAYVDTTIIDNDEPNTPPTVRNFNI
-2486 SNVVNAVVS
+2486 LLDV
-2495 EEGLANGIPDNTG
+2495 EDGLFPIHDV
-2508 SPSDTTNSASFSG
+2508 DFDG
-2521 TFTVADPDT
+2521 T
-2530 ANVSVVLAGP
+2530 
-2540 NNLTSGGEPISWTW
+2540 TSGGE
-2554 DNSTQTLTAKTA
+2554 QR
-2566 HLSVVATVVLS
+2566 
-2577 EPSASGQGSWDYTIT
+2577 
-2592 LFEPLD
+2592 
-2598 HPVNDVEDII
+2598 VED
-2608 NFDLQI
+2608 L
-2614 SVSDG
+2614 
-2619 QTTTSQSLNVVVED
+2619 ED
-2633 DCPYVPVVVQPV
+2633 D
-2645 DVSLT
+2645 
-2650 DAPIVLTGRID
+2650 A
-2661 FAGSEA
+2661 
-2667 DATSRTFGDV
+2667 
-2677 VVTANGFVSDE
+2677 VTANDDDIQIKVIDLPDYGELYYVDGNGQEVVIDGSSIFAENTDVKYRLTADFFEDQRFDSNDLLEEFDKDFLADSVDVNGLSFYGGQITISGNEITFDSNAQVKVDFANQQVGLVVVSPGETGNGDE
-2688 SAMLGTAEINQSSEG
+2688 ISTHEYVAIKLDEGLEADKAKINLASLNDRFNNGGAWITAYIFLDGIVVDTQEIRAEDISYSGNHEGTATI
-2703 IGVKSSGNNGFQ
+2703 
-2715 LENEVDYRFAGNE
+2715 
-2728 GVSEQLI
+2728 
-2735 IDLGNKVAYGAEIEF
+2735 
-2750 EKMFGGEL
+2750 
-2758 EKGIASFYRDG
+2758 
-2769 VLIAQQSF
+2769 
-2777 SSDASSGD
+2777 
-2785 YAANFNVQQGGFDK
+2785 
-2799 IILEAASNGNG
+2799 
-2810 PDTEDNSDFTVKSIT
+2810 
-2825 FTGAYSGVPIASAD
+2825 
-2839 GNLGAVYGADG
+2839 
-2850 PGSIVLN
+2850 
-2857 GGEAGLETLDGQD
+2857 
-2870 VLIYVDPQNSNR
+2870 
-2882 LIAEADGELAF
+2882 ELANGSF
-2893 EVQLT
+2893 DEIRL
-2898 PSTGKWEFFQ
+2898 
-2908 YLPLTSPYGDG
+2908 SPD
-2919 DIDFNYTI
+2919 
-2927 TDNDGDS
+2927 
-2934 KTGYFSVN
+2934 
-2942 PYAPP
+2942 
-2947 IVEGVT
+2947 
-2953 LNVSEEGLSNAIADD
+2953 
-2968 SALNGFDDTTDSS
+2968 TDSS
-2981 SDVEQLT
+2981 SDKASFT
-2988 LGQTVDSV
+2988 LVGTEITSFTQVSDSFEYKAIDSDGLESDSSATVAVDFENVTVDAV
-2996 TLSEPS
+2996 
-3002 TALTSNGISVT
+3002 TALGYQT
-3013 WALSNNDQMLIGS
+3013 M
-3026 ANGKEVIKISVND
+3026 
-3039 TGMVSTELLGP
+3039 
-3050 IDHSNA
+3050 
-3056 SGEDALNIEV
+3056 ALNSE
-3066 PVLVSNAR
+3066 LN
-3074 GLTNSTTVN
+3074 
-3083 VIVEDDS
+3083 
-3090 PDSASIIHDVVAETK
+3090 
-3105 ESANVQLIM
+3105 LIM
-3114 DVSGSMRTDNRL
+3114 GTDGDDILVGTDGNDMIIGGLGNDILTGGEGDDVFKWTEM
-3126 QIMKDSATQL
+3126 QSAT
-3136 LNQYE
+3136 
-3141 SIGQTRVQIITY
+3141 
-3153 SSTAST
+3153 
-3159 YAIGAAT
+3159 
-3166 WLTVDE
+3166 
-3172 AKAYIETL
+3172 
-3180 TAGGAT
+3180 
-3186 NYNNAL
+3186 
-3192 NEAKQSWDDVG
+3192 
-3203 KLTSASNVSYFLS
+3203 
-3216 DGQPNPASSFIND
+3216 
-3229 AREQSWID
+3229 
-3237 HLTDPDNQI
+3237 
-3246 TALAYGMGVNLM
+3246 
-3258 PEQLDRVAYD
+3258 
-3268 GFLNQDLDGVVV
+3268 
-3280 PDVTQLP
+3280 
-3287 PVMLQSV
+3287 
-3294 IQPVGGN
+3294 
-3301 LMYTTSPDTGIG
+3301 DT
-3313 ADGGYISEIEHD
+3313 
-3325 GVTYSFDGTDLIV
+3325 V
-3338 TDNNDG
+3338 TDF
-3344 ISHAFDD
+3344 S
-3351 TTMQLTIYID
+3351 
-3361 SKHTLE
+3361 
-3367 IDLNDGAY
+3367 
-3375 AFYGAVGDTVET
+3375 
-3387 LDFDYVLTD
+3387 
-3396 NDGDQSE
+3396 DGDQLDF
-3403 NTLQFVIDENGGV
+3403 T
-3416 NAASNGSANIIEAE
+3416 
-3430 VDVSHDILIGN
+3430 DVFD
-3441 DNEADIFK
+3441 DM
-3449 WVNDSLDT
+3449 T
-3457 GTDLIRGFERD
+3457 GTDIS
-3468 LDTLDL
+3468 TLL
-3474 SEVVEDAGHNTIEEL
+3474 
-3489 LNSIDLNID
+3489 
-3498 GDDLSL
+3498 DDLGSGDYRGRVDD
-3504 EITHNDGNSIQTIVI
+3504 ITVEVTESGGNSTLTINKDGQQLEV
-3519 ENGATEFSDLIVG
+3519 NFDGASAADIANSLI
-3532 NADFERDVLSAL
+3532 S
-3544 TKVNL
+3544 NL
-3549 EP
+3549 EQLRE

>member
-56 GSSINVTGDITALIE
+56 GSSINVTADITALIE

-87 SAAGEANGSSPQTT
+87 TAAGEANGSSPQTT
-101 GSVARTGTE
+101 GNVARTGTE

-164 AVDEGQQVSFDV
+164 TVDEGQQVSFDV
-176 TLNQPTEEETTIE
+176 TLNQPTEEETTIA
-189 FTINDGSAVGGA
+189 FTLNDGSALGGA

-263 SLSGSTPDQPTPVT
+263 SLSGSTPDQSTPVT

-311 EYTVTLSDPAPVGS
+311 
-325 IVTLAYSYTT
+325 
-335 ASGDDIT
+335 
-342 ETTQAI
+342 
-348 IGADGVTATFTIDTV
+348 
-363 DDVYAE
+363 
-369 GDEVFRVSV
+369 
-378 SGIVDSDSNPIFEA
+378 
-392 LNLDNAFVDTTISD
+392 
-406 ETDPGEDT
+406 
-414 VTVTMTGPA
+414 
-423 NVVEGDTT
+423 
-431 TDYTV
+431 
-436 TLSEPAPVGSI
+436 
-447 VTLAYSY
+447 
-454 TTASGDDITET
+454 
-465 TQAVIGADGVT
+465 
-476 ATFTIDTVDDVYAEG
+476 
-491 DEVFRVSVSGIVDS
+491 
-505 DSNPIF
+505 
-511 EALDVSN
+511 
-518 AFVDTTISDETDPG
+518 
-532 PEDTV
+532 
-537 TVTMTGPANVVEGD
+537 
-551 TTTEYTVTLSDPA
+551 
-564 PVGSIVTL
+564 
-572 AYSYTT
+572 
-578 ASGDDITETTQA
+578 
-590 IIGADGVTATFTI
+590 
-603 DTVDDVYAEGD
+603 
-614 EVFRVSVSGIVDSD
+614 
-628 SNPIFE
+628 
-634 ALNLDNA
+634 
-641 FVDTTISDETN
+641 
-652 PGPEDTVTVTM
+652 
-663 TGPANVVEGDT
+663 
-674 TTDYT
+674 
-679 VTLSDPAPVGS
+679 
-690 IVTLAYSYTTASGDD
+690 
-705 ITETTQAVIGADGV
+705 
-719 TATFTIDTVDDV
+719 
-731 YAEGDEVFRVSVSGI
+731 
-746 VDSDSNPIFE
+746 
-756 ALNLDNAFVDTTIS
+756 
-770 DETDPGPED
+770 
-779 TVTVTMTGP
+779 
-788 ANVVEGDTTTDYTV
+788 
-802 TLSDPAPVGS
+802 
-812 IVTLAYSYTTASGD
+812 
-826 DITETTQAIIGADGV
+826 
-841 TATFTIDTVDDVYA
+841 
-855 EGDEVFRVS
+855 
-864 VSGIVDSD
+864 
-872 SNPIFEALDVSNAFV
+872 
-887 DTTISDETDP
+887 
-897 GPEDTVT
+897 
-904 VTMTGPANVV
+904 
-914 EGDTTTEYTVTLSD
+914 EYTVTLSD

-1226 FRVSVSGIVDS
+1226 FRV
-1237 DSNPVFEALNLDNAF
+1237 
-1252 VDTTIS
+1252 
-1258 DETDPGPEDT
+1258 
-1268 VTVTMTGP
+1268 
-1276 ANVVEGDTTTD
+1276 
-1287 YTVTLSDPA
+1287 
-1296 PVGSIVTLA
+1296 
-1305 YSYTTASGD
+1305 
-1314 DITETTQAII
+1314 
-1324 GADGVTA
+1324 
-1331 TFTIDTVDDV
+1331 
-1341 YAEGDEVFRVSVS
+1341 RVS

-1395 TGPANVVEGDT
+1395 TGPANVVEGDTTTEYTVTLSDPAPVGSIVTLAYSYTTASGDDITETTQAVIGADGVTATFTIDTVDDVYAEGDEVFRVSVSGIVDSDSNPIFEALDVSNAFVDTTISDETDPGPEDTVTVTMTGPASVVEGDT

-1557 DDITETTQAIIGADG
+1557 DDITETTQA
-1572 VTATFTIDTVDDVY
+1572 
-1586 AEGDEVFRVSVS
+1586 
-1598 GIVDSDSNPVFE
+1598 
-1610 ALNLDNAFVDT
+1610 
-1621 TISDETDPGPEDTVT
+1621 
-1636 VTMTGPANVVE
+1636 VV
-1647 GDTTTD
+1647 
-1653 YTVTLSDPAPVGS
+1653 
-1666 IVTLAYSYT
+1666 
-1675 TASGDDITETT
+1675 
-1686 QAIIGADGV
+1686 
-1695 TATFTIDTVDDVY
+1695 
-1708 AEGDEVF
+1708 
-1715 RVSVSGIVDSD
+1715 
-1726 SNPVFEVLNLDN
+1726 
-1738 AFVDTTIS
+1738 
-1746 DETDPGP
+1746 
-1753 EDTVTVT
+1753 
-1760 MTGPAN
+1760 
-1766 VVEGDTT
+1766 
-1773 TDYTVTLSDP
+1773 
-1783 APVGS
+1783 
-1788 IVTLAYSYTTASGD
+1788 
-1802 DITETTQAIIGA
+1802 
-1814 DGVTATFTIDTVDDV
+1814 
-1829 YAEGDE
+1829 
-1835 VFRVSVSGIV
+1835 
-1845 DSDSNPVFEALNLDN
+1845 
-1860 AFVDTTISDETDP
+1860 
-1873 GPEDTVTV
+1873 
-1881 TMTGPANV
+1881 
-1889 VEGDTTTDYT
+1889 
-1899 VTLSDP
+1899 
-1905 APVGSIVT
+1905 
-1913 LAYSYTTASGDD
+1913 
-1925 ITETTQA
+1925 
-1932 IIGADGVT
+1932 
-1940 ATFTIDTVDD
+1940 
-1950 VYAEGD
+1950 
-1956 EVFRVS
+1956 
-1962 VSGIVDSDS
+1962 
-1971 NPIFEALNLDNAFV
+1971 
-1985 DTTISDETD
+1985 
-1994 PGPEDTV
+1994 
-2001 TVTMTGPANVVEGD
+2001 
-2015 TTTDYTVTLSDPAPV
+2015 
-2030 GSIVTL
+2030 
-2036 AYSYTTA
+2036 
-2043 SGDDITE
+2043 
-2050 TTQAIIGADGVTATF
+2050 GADGVTATF

-2212 SDSNPVFEALN
+2212 SDSNPIFEALN

-2251 PANVVEGDTTTDYTV
+2251 PANVVEGDTTTEYTV

-2293 ETTQAIIGADGV
+2293 ETTQAIIGVDGV

-2328 VSGIVDSDSNPVF
+2328 VSGIVDSDSNPIF
-2341 EVLNLDN
+2341 EALNLDN

-2384 DYTVTLSD
+2384 EYTVTLSD

-2466 NLDNAFVNTSI
+2466 NLDNAFVDTTISDETDPGPEDTVTVTMTGPANVVEGDTTTEYTVTLSDPAPVGSI
-2477 TDNDAPPSI
+2477 VTLAYSYTTASGDDITETTQAVIGADGVTATFTIDTVDDVYAEGDEVFRVSVSGIVDSDSNPIFEALNLDNAFVDTTISDETDPGPEDTVTVTMTGPANVVEGDTTTEYTVTLSDPAPVGSIVTLAYSYTTASGDDITETTQAVIGADGVTATFTIDTVDDVYAEGDEVFRVSVSGIVDSDSNPIFEALNLDNAFVDTTISDETDPGPEDTVTVTMTGPANVVEGDTTTEYTVTLSDPAPIGSIVTLAYSYTTASGDDITETTQAVIGADGLSATFTIDTVDDSDDEPDEVYRVSVASIVDGDDNPIFEALDLTNAYVDTTIIDNDEPNTPPTVRNFNI
-2486 SNVVNAVVS
+2486 LLDV
-2495 EEGLANGIPDNTG
+2495 EDGLFPIHDV
-2508 SPSDTTNSASFSG
+2508 DFDG
-2521 TFTVADPDT
+2521 T
-2530 ANVSVVLAGP
+2530 
-2540 NNLTSGGEPISWTW
+2540 TSGGEQRVEDLEDDAATANDDDIQIKVIDLPDYGELYYVDGNGQEIVIDGSSIFAENT
-2554 DNSTQTLTAKTA
+2554 DVKYRLTADFFEDQRFDSNDLLEEFDKDFLADSVDVNGLSFYGGQITISGNDITFDSNAQVKVDFANQQVGLVVVSPGETGNGDEISTHEYVAIKLDEGLEADKAKINLASLNDRFNNGGAWITA
-2566 HLSVVATVVLS
+2566 YIFLDGIVVDTQEIRA
-2577 EPSASGQGSWDYTIT
+2577 
-2592 LFEPLD
+2592 
-2598 HPVNDVEDII
+2598 EDISYSG
-2608 NFDLQI
+2608 NHE
-2614 SVSDG
+2614 G
-2619 QTTTSQSLNVVVED
+2619 T
-2633 DCPYVPVVVQPV
+2633 
-2645 DVSLT
+2645 
-2650 DAPIVLTGRID
+2650 
-2661 FAGSEA
+2661 
-2667 DATSRTFGDV
+2667 ATIEL
-2677 VVTANGFVSDE
+2677 ANGSFDE
-2688 SAMLGTAEINQSSEG
+2688 IRLS
-2703 IGVKSSGNNGFQ
+2703 
-2715 LENEVDYRFAGNE
+2715 
-2728 GVSEQLI
+2728 
-2735 IDLGNKVAYGAEIEF
+2735 
-2750 EKMFGGEL
+2750 
-2758 EKGIASFYRDG
+2758 
-2769 VLIAQQSF
+2769 
-2777 SSDASSGD
+2777 
-2785 YAANFNVQQGGFDK
+2785 
-2799 IILEAASNGNG
+2799 
-2810 PDTEDNSDFTVKSIT
+2810 PD
-2825 FTGAYSGVPIASAD
+2825 
-2839 GNLGAVYGADG
+2839 
-2850 PGSIVLN
+2850 
-2857 GGEAGLETLDGQD
+2857 
-2870 VLIYVDPQNSNR
+2870 
-2882 LIAEADGELAF
+2882 
-2893 EVQLT
+2893 
-2898 PSTGKWEFFQ
+2898 
-2908 YLPLTSPYGDG
+2908 
-2919 DIDFNYTI
+2919 
-2927 TDNDGDS
+2927 
-2934 KTGYFSVN
+2934 
-2942 PYAPP
+2942 
-2947 IVEGVT
+2947 
-2953 LNVSEEGLSNAIADD
+2953 
-2968 SALNGFDDTTDSS
+2968 TDSS
-2981 SDVEQLT
+2981 SDKASFT
-2988 LGQTVDSV
+2988 LVGTEITSFTQVSDSFEYKAIDSDGLESDSSATVAVDFENVTVDAV
-2996 TLSEPS
+2996 
-3002 TALTSNGISVT
+3002 TALGYQT
-3013 WALSNNDQMLIGS
+3013 M
-3026 ANGKEVIKISVND
+3026 
-3039 TGMVSTELLGP
+3039 
-3050 IDHSNA
+3050 
-3056 SGEDALNIEV
+3056 ALNSE
-3066 PVLVSNAR
+3066 LN
-3074 GLTNSTTVN
+3074 
-3083 VIVEDDS
+3083 
-3090 PDSASIIHDVVAETK
+3090 
-3105 ESANVQLIM
+3105 LIM
-3114 DVSGSMRTDNRL
+3114 GTDGDDILVGTDGNDMIIGGLGNDILTGGEGDDVFKWTEM
-3126 QIMKDSATQL
+3126 QSAT
-3136 LNQYE
+3136 
-3141 SIGQTRVQIITY
+3141 
-3153 SSTAST
+3153 
-3159 YAIGAAT
+3159 
-3166 WLTVDE
+3166 
-3172 AKAYIETL
+3172 
-3180 TAGGAT
+3180 
-3186 NYNNAL
+3186 
-3192 NEAKQSWDDVG
+3192 
-3203 KLTSASNVSYFLS
+3203 
-3216 DGQPNPASSFIND
+3216 
-3229 AREQSWID
+3229 
-3237 HLTDPDNQI
+3237 
-3246 TALAYGMGVNLM
+3246 
-3258 PEQLDRVAYD
+3258 
-3268 GFLNQDLDGVVV
+3268 
-3280 PDVTQLP
+3280 
-3287 PVMLQSV
+3287 
-3294 IQPVGGN
+3294 
-3301 LMYTTSPDTGIG
+3301 DT
-3313 ADGGYISEIEHD
+3313 
-3325 GVTYSFDGTDLIV
+3325 V
-3338 TDNNDG
+3338 TDF
-3344 ISHAFDD
+3344 S
-3351 TTMQLTIYID
+3351 
-3361 SKHTLE
+3361 
-3367 IDLNDGAY
+3367 
-3375 AFYGAVGDTVET
+3375 
-3387 LDFDYVLTD
+3387 
-3396 NDGDQSE
+3396 DGDQLDF
-3403 NTLQFVIDENGGV
+3403 T
-3416 NAASNGSANIIEAE
+3416 
-3430 VDVSHDILIGN
+3430 DVFD
-3441 DNEADIFK
+3441 DM
-3449 WVNDSLDT
+3449 T
-3457 GTDLIRGFERD
+3457 GTDI
-3468 LDTLDL
+3468 
-3474 SEVVEDAGHNTIEEL
+3474 SAL
-3489 LNSIDLNID
+3489 L
-3498 GDDLSL
+3498 DDLGSGDYRGRVDD
-3504 EITHNDGNSIQTIVI
+3504 ITVEVTESGGNSTLTINKDGQQLEV
-3519 ENGATEFSDLIVG
+3519 NFDGASAADIANSLI
-3532 NADFERDVLSAL
+3532 S
-3544 TKVNL
+3544 NL
-3549 EP
+3549 EQLRE